1 MTRLYASPVLT
12 VITLRT
18 VLVFGLAMAILPAH
32 AVHAAPISASLPYQ
46 FLDNRSDNS
55 SGIGTGELQQFGAQC
70 VVLSGSPC
78 FPQNPGA
85 PSGTTGVATQG
96 AFQVPLG
103 FVASDLTSNHFAAA
117 RPPGAVPD
125 GPWTLTFSNGGDVA
139 VTTTP
144 SIIGAVRLDFVNS
157 MTISG
162 SGPTPTFSWT
172 LPSVAPG
179 GAIESVRVNIRDTT
193 TFASDGIA
201 PIVYNKTLPQGA
213 MTSFT
218 VNPSDPGLIRP
229 LVRGRT
235 YSLEIQLADTRN
247 GLPGGGFPNTLS
259 QSRSFFDFSLLPSAA
274 GAPPTVFLPTLI
286 PGAIPYYSFARG
298 NPVVPGTLYFYDP
311 LVAVG
316 YDYQIGTGDPNF
328 AAVLLPTGVGD
339 NLFDLFLWDGTSYVD
354 SGVDLTGGVEYPFG
368 GVGVDRFRILG
379 IETSAGLDPSNVTAF
394 ITGFEFATAGRFTG
408 TMTPITQLVPEAAV
422 PLPTTLVLLGAGLA
436 AVGMRALRW

>member
-1 MTRLYASPVLT
+1 MTRLHASPVLT

-18 VLVFGLAMAILPAH
+18 VLGFGLAMAILPAH
-32 AVHAAPISASLPYQ
+32 VVHAAPISASLPYQ

-55 SGIGTGELQQFGAQC
+55 SGIGTGEFQQFGAQC

-96 AFQVPLG
+96 AFQVPLT
-103 FVASDLTSNHFAAA
+103 FLASDLTSNHFAAA

-144 SIIGAVRLDFVNS
+144 SITGAVKLDFVNS

-193 TFASDGIA
+193 TFAADGIA
-201 PIVYNKTLPQGA
+201 PIIYSKGLGVT
-213 MTSFT
+213 TSFT
-218 VNPSDPGLIRP
+218 VNPSDPALIRP
-229 LVRGRT
+229 LVEGRT
-235 YSLEIQLADTRN
+235 YSLEIQLADTRD

-259 QSRSFFDFSLLPSAA
+259 LSRSFFDFSLLPA
-274 GAPPTVFLPTLI
+274 GSPPTVFLPTLV
-286 PGAIPYYSFARG
+286 PGAIPHYSFAQG

-316 YDYQIGTGDPNF
+316 YDYQIGAGDPNF

-339 NLFDLFLWDGTSYVD
+339 NLFDLFLWNGTSYVD
-354 SGVDLTGGVEYPFG
+354 SGIDLTGGVEYAFG
-368 GVGVDRFRILG
+368 GAGVDRFRILG

-394 ITGFEFATAGRFTG
+394 ITGLEFATEGSFTG
-408 TMTPITQLVPEAAV
+408 TMTPITQLV

-436 AVGMRALRW
+436 SLAMRARRG